1 MSNNLLNLQDAFLNQ
16 ARRSK
21 IPLTV
26 FLTNGFQFKG
36 IVKGFDQFVV
46 VLECDG
52 HQNMVYKHAISTISP
67 MKFISIF
74 NESQDEQSELTGQ
87 YD

>member
-36 IVKGFDQFVV
+36 TVKGFDQFVV

-74 NESQDEQSELTGQ
+74 NDTQDERSDDSEQ